1 MIIRKLLVRAFS
13 VRIFTFLMLFSTT
26 VTPATAVSPFL
37 NFSNPALWTP
47 LTIGGFALLSVALL
61 FYGWL
66 GSRILKKATLPT
78 QPFTLVDLGVASL
91 LATWL
96 IWVISSS
103 FGKDEEINLTLILLN
118 SLLYFCLVGGIT
130 GLLYFRNLK
139 PITLFGLNPSHF
151 GKIVKIALLY
161 LAAVYPLL
169 ILSQSAIQPFV
180 PNENDVQSLVL
191 YFLKHPDWKERCS
204 IILMATLV
212 APIAEEFI
220 FRGYL
225 YGVMR
230 RFLGRVPGIA
240 LSSILFA
247 AMHLHLPS
255 MPGLTVLAVMLC
267 LLYERTGSLW
277 SNIIVHATFNTIS
290 IVMLLIFK
298 EG

>member
-1 MIIRKLLVRAFS
+1 MIF
-13 VRIFTFLMLFSTT
+13 FSTT
-26 VTPATAVSPFL
+26 ITTPTAVSPFL
-37 NFSNPALWTP
+37 DFSNPALWTP
-47 LTIGGFALLSVALL
+47 IAIGGFALLALALL

-66 GSRILKKATLPT
+66 GSRVLKKATLPQ
-78 QPFTLVDLGVASL
+78 QPFTLVDVGVASL
-91 LATWL
+91 LAAWL
-96 IWVISSS
+96 IWVISTS
-103 FGKDEEINLTLILLN
+103 FGKDEEINLTLIALN
-118 SLLYFCLVGGIT
+118 SLLYFCLVGGIA

-139 PITLFGLNPSHF
+139 PVTLFGLHPPHF
-151 GKIVKIALLY
+151 GTTIKLAFLY
-161 LAAVYPLL
+161 LLAVYPLL

-180 PNENDVQSLVL
+180 PNENDVQTLVL
-191 YFLKHPDWKERCS
+191 YFLKNPGWKERCS
-204 IILMATLV
+204 IIAMATLV

-225 YGVMR
+225 YGVAR
-230 RFLGRVPGIA
+230 RFLGRIPGIA
-240 LSSILFA
+240 ISSVLFA

-298 EG
+298 DAVL

>member
-1 MIIRKLLVRAFS
+1 
-13 VRIFTFLMLFSTT
+13 MLFLTT
-26 VTPATAVSPFL
+26 AAPIPPTTATSPFL
-37 NFSNPALWTP
+37 NFGNPASWTP
-47 LTIGGFALLSVALL
+47 LTIGGLVLLSIALL

-66 GSRILKKATLPT
+66 SSRILKKSTLPQ
-78 QPFTLVDLGVASL
+78 QPFTFVDLGVASL
-91 LATWL
+91 LAAWL
-96 IWVISSS
+96 SWIISSS
-103 FGKDEEINLTLILLN
+103 FGKDEEINLTLIALN

-139 PITLFGLNPSHF
+139 PITLFGLTPLHF
-151 GKIVKIALLY
+151 GKIIKLALLY
-161 LAAVYPLL
+161 LVAVYPLL
-169 ILSQSAIQPFV
+169 ILSQSVIQPFV
-180 PNENDVQSLVL
+180 PAESDAQSLVL
-191 YFLKHPDWKERCS
+191 YFLKNPGWKERCS
-204 IILMATLV
+204 IIFMATLV

-240 LSSILFA
+240 LSSMLFA

-267 LLYERTGSLW
+267 LLYERTGSLL
-277 SNIIVHATFNTIS
+277 SNIIVHATFNSLS

-298 EG
+298 DAAL

>member
-1 MIIRKLLVRAFS
+1 MIFATIAAA
-13 VRIFTFLMLFSTT
+13 TST
-26 VTPATAVSPFL
+26 PTAISPFL
-37 NFSNPALWTP
+37 NFSNPSLWTP
-47 LTIGGFALLSVALL
+47 ISIGGFVLLAVALL

-66 GSRILKKATLPT
+66 GKHILKKATLPQ
-78 QPFTLVDLGVASL
+78 QPFTLLDLGVASL
-91 LATWL
+91 LGTWL
-96 IWVISSS
+96 IWVIVTS
-103 FGKDEEINLTLILLN
+103 FGKEEEINLTLIVLN

-130 GLLYFRNLK
+130 GLLYFRHLK
-139 PITLFGLNPSHF
+139 PATLFGLCPPHF
-151 GKIVKIALLY
+151 RNIIKLALLY
-161 LAAVYPLL
+161 LLAVYPLL

-191 YFLKHPDWKERCS
+191 YFLKNPGWKERCS
-204 IILMATLV
+204 IIAMATLV

-230 RFLGRVPGIA
+230 HFLGRIPGIVI
-240 LSSILFA
+240 SSILFA

-255 MPGLTVLAVMLC
+255 MPGLTVLAVTLC

-298 EG
+298 DAVI

>member
-1 MIIRKLLVRAFS
+1 MLL
-13 VRIFTFLMLFSTT
+13 STA
-26 VTPATAVSPFL
+26 VTSSTAVSPFL
-37 NFSNPALWTP
+37 DVSNPALWTP
-47 LTIGGFALLSVALL
+47 VVIGGFILLTVALL

-66 GSRILKKATLPT
+66 GSRVLKKTTLPQ
-78 QPFTLVDLGVASL
+78 QPFTLVDVGVASL
-91 LATWL
+91 LGLWL
-96 IWVISSS
+96 AWVICTS
-103 FGKDEEINLTLILLN
+103 FGKDEEINLTLIALN

-130 GLLYFRNLK
+130 GLLYFRHLK
-139 PITLFGLNPSHF
+139 PVTLFDLHPPHF
-151 GKIVKIALLY
+151 GKIVKLALLY
-161 LAAVYPLL
+161 LLATYPLL

-191 YFLKHPDWKERCS
+191 YFLKNPGWKERCS
-204 IILMATLV
+204 IIAMATLV

-240 LSSILFA
+240 ISSILFA

-255 MPGLTVLAVMLC
+255 VPGLTVLAVMLC

-298 EG
+298 DAIL

>member
-1 MIIRKLLVRAFS
+1 MIFA
-13 VRIFTFLMLFSTT
+13 TATA
-26 VTPATAVSPFL
+26 PTAVSAFL
-37 NFSNPALWTP
+37 NFNNPTVLTP
-47 LTIGGFALLSVALL
+47 ITIGGFALLALALL

-66 GSRILKKATLPT
+66 GSRVLKKATLPQ
-78 QPFTLVDLGVASL
+78 QPFTLIDVGAASL

-96 IWVISSS
+96 TWVIINS
-103 FGKDEEINLTLILLN
+103 FGKDEEINLTLIALN
-118 SLLYFCLVGGIT
+118 SLLYFCLVGGIA
-130 GLLYFRNLK
+130 GLLYFRGLK
-139 PITLFGLNPSHF
+139 PTTLFGLHPPHF
-151 GKIVKIALLY
+151 GKIIKLALLY

-169 ILSQSAIQPFV
+169 MLSQSAIQPFV

-191 YFLKHPDWKERCS
+191 YFLKNPGWKERYS
-204 IILMATLV
+204 IIIMATLV

-230 RFLGRVPGIA
+230 RFLGRIPGIA
-240 LSSILFA
+240 ISSILFA

-277 SNIIVHATFNTIS
+277 SNIIVHASFNTIS

-298 EG
+298 DAVL

>member
-1 MIIRKLLVRAFS
+1 MILA
-13 VRIFTFLMLFSTT
+13 TT
-26 VTPATAVSPFL
+26 TPPTAVAPFL
-37 NFSNPALWTP
+37 DFNNPTVLISI
-47 LTIGGFALLSVALL
+47 TIGGFALLAIALL

-66 GSRILKKATLPT
+66 GSRVLKKATLPQ
-78 QPFTLVDLGVASL
+78 QPFTLVDVGAASILGA
-91 LATWL
+91 WL
-96 IWVISSS
+96 IWVIVTS
-103 FGKDEEINLTLILLN
+103 FGEDEKITLTLILLN
-118 SLLYFCLVGGIT
+118 SLLYFCLVGGIA
-130 GLLYFRNLK
+130 GLLYFRHLK
-139 PITLFGLNPSHF
+139 PVTLFGLHPPHF
-151 GKIVKIALLY
+151 GKIIKLALLY

-191 YFLKHPDWKERCS
+191 YFLKHPGWKERCS
-204 IILMATLV
+204 LIAMATIV

-230 RFLGRVPGIA
+230 RFLGRIPGIMI
-240 LSSILFA
+240 SSILFA

-298 EG
+298 DAVI

>member
-1 MIIRKLLVRAFS
+1 MLL
-13 VRIFTFLMLFSTT
+13 STT
-26 VTPATAVSPFL
+26 VTSSPSVSPVL
-37 NFSNPALWTP
+37 DFSNRTLCNP
-47 LTIGGFALLSVALL
+47 IIMGGFALLAVALL

-66 GSRILKKATLPT
+66 GSRVLKKARLPQ
-78 QPFTLVDLGVASL
+78 QPFTVIDLGVASL
-91 LATWL
+91 LSAWL
-96 IWVISSS
+96 ISVIATS
-103 FGKDEEINLTLILLN
+103 FGQDEDINLTLIALN

-130 GLLYFRNLK
+130 GLLYFRHLK
-139 PITLFGLNPSHF
+139 PVTLFGLHPPHF
-151 GKIVKIALLY
+151 EKIIKLAFLY
-161 LAAVYPLL
+161 LLALYPLL

-191 YFLKHPDWKERCS
+191 YFLKTPGWKERCS
-204 IILMATLV
+204 IIAMATLI

-230 RFLGRVPGIA
+230 HFLGRIPAIV

-290 IVMLLIFK
+290 IIMLLIFK
-298 EG
+298 DAVI

>member
-1 MIIRKLLVRAFS
+1 MLL
-13 VRIFTFLMLFSTT
+13 STT
-26 VTPATAVSPFL
+26 TAAAPAAVAPFL
-37 NFSNPALWTP
+37 DPNNPTVL
-47 LTIGGFALLSVALL
+47 LSIKIGGCLLLALAIL

-66 GSRILKKATLPT
+66 ARRVLKKSTLPK
-78 QPFTLVDLGVASL
+78 QPFTLVDVGVASL
-91 LATWL
+91 LSAWL
-96 IWVISSS
+96 IWVVATS
-103 FGKDEEINLTLILLN
+103 FGQDEQISLSIILLN

-130 GLLYFRNLK
+130 GLLYFRHLQ
-139 PITLFGLNPSHF
+139 PVTLFGLNPPDT
-151 GKIVKIALLY
+151 GKTIKLALLY

-180 PNENDVQSLVL
+180 SNENDAQSLVL
-191 YFLKHPDWKERCS
+191 YFLKHPGWKERCS
-204 IILMATLV
+204 LIAMATLV

-230 RFLGRVPGIA
+230 RFLGRIPGIA
-240 LSSILFA
+240 LSSLLFA

-255 MPGLTVLAVMLC
+255 MPGLTVLAVALC

-277 SNIIVHATFNTIS
+277 ANIMVHATFNTIS

-298 EG
+298 EAVI